1 MRVAAPIA
9 LSGEDRRKLDK
20 WASSRSTPVRLRER
34 SRIVLMAAEGM
45 ANKDI
50 AVELGIDANKVG
62 RWRTRYAKEGP
73 PAIEKERPRG
83 RQPWREG
90 HPGAGGVARTGDRGD
105 DADGAGG
112 RHALVVPVDGT
123 AGLYAEQRDHA
134 YSEVIRKRSMA
145 LALASVMIHDTTP
158 VWERLGVR
166 EHWLAA

>member
-9 LSGEDRRKLDK
+9 LSSEDRRKLDK

-50 AVELGIDANKVG
+50 AAELGIDANKVG

-83 RQPWREG
+83 ARGQPERSHG
-90 HPGAGGVARTGDRGD
+90 STGYRPSHAGW
-105 DADGAGG
+105 
-112 RHALVVPVDGT
+112 
-123 AGLYAEQRDHA
+123 
-134 YSEVIRKRSMA
+134 
-145 LALASVMIHDTTP
+145 LASTA
-158 VWERLGVR
+158 L
-166 EHWLAA
+166 